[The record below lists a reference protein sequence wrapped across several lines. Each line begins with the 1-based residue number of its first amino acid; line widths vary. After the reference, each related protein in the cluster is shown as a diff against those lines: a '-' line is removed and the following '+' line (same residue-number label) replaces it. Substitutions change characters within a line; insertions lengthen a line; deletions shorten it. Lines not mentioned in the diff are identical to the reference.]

1 MIKANGIGI
10 FCNIIEGPSFGNS
23 DFYLKDNMKEG
34 VTWAD
39 KDCNFF
45 NNRNLELIGE
55 QGIKGAFETEELEV
69 YKVIY

>member
-1 MIKANGIGI
+1 
-10 FCNIIEGPSFGNS
+10 
-23 DFYLKDNMKEG
+23 MKEG